1 MRREESEEEEEEGE
15 GEEEEVC
22 RVGPINRGRVGTN
35 LWTIGSDPS
44 QSEA

>member
-1 MRREESEEEEEEGE
+1 MKVCERVEGE
-15 GEEEEVC
+15 GRERSV
-22 RVGPINRGRVGTN
+22 VGPINRGRVGTH

>member
-1 MRREESEEEEEEGE
+1 MKGCVVMWCCESVE
-15 GEEEEVC
+15 GEEGC
-22 RVGPINRGRVGTN
+22 VGPINRGRVGTH